1 MEKLKRDVSTTK
13 TYGQIHM
20 PECLHQGC
28 EILGLCSANAHGK
41 LLALD
46 RRNHMT
52 MISVILSF
60 LFSWHMTKVSASP
73 PRTVRLPELQK
84 YPTAKYVGQYLHRF
98 HICSD
103 PPI

>member
-1 MEKLKRDVSTTK
+1 
-13 TYGQIHM
+13 
-20 PECLHQGC
+20 
-28 EILGLCSANAHGK
+28 
-41 LLALD
+41 
-46 RRNHMT
+46 MT